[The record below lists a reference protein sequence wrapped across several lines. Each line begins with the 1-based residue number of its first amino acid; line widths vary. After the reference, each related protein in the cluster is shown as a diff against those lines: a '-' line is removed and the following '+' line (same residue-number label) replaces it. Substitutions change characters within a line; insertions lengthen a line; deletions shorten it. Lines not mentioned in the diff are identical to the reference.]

1 MRVLERVRLGSLPA
15 DLSAHLGSCVLDLH
29 KIARTSLRKLAE
41 SYRQPRRRRQLRTF
55 VEAAPNRESR
65 VSLSN
70 QRDGLG
76 LKRAEVDWRLS
87 AIDDRSVTRHHEI
100 LREEI
105 ARAGLGR
112 VEFDLDGCSIPTL
125 PSMTGVGHHMGT
137 TRMHEDPR
145 EGVVDSDCRV
155 HGVANLF
162 VAGSSVFPTSG
173 SANPTLTIV
182 ALALRLAD
190 HLILRIMG

>member
-1 MRVLERVRLGSLPA
+1 
-15 DLSAHLGSCVLDLH
+15 
-29 KIARTSLRKLAE
+29 
-41 SYRQPRRRRQLRTF
+41 
-55 VEAAPNRESR
+55 
-65 VSLSN
+65 
-70 QRDGLG
+70 
-76 LKRAEVDWRLS
+76 
-87 AIDDRSVTRHHEI
+87 
-100 LREEI
+100 
-105 ARAGLGR
+105 
-112 VEFDLDGCSIPTL
+112 
-125 PSMTGVGHHMGT
+125 
-137 TRMHEDPR
+137 MHEDPR